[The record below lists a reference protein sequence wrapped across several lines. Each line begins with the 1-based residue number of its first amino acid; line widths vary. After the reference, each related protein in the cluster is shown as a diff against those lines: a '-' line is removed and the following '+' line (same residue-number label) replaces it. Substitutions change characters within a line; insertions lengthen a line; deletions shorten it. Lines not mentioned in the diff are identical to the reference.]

1 MGADLATERSSDDGQ
16 RMPAAYRRWVTS
28 PDRIVVPQRTR
39 VRTALGAVVVLV
51 LVGVAV
57 AVGAG
62 ALGSSGVT
70 RTIAAEPSETGSP
83 ADIDPAGV
91 IYVHLLGAVE
101 RPGLFEL
108 HDGDRAIDAVAA
120 AGGFTA
126 TADQSGLNLARVLSD
141 GEQIIVPE
149 IGVVPPVAVG
159 GPPTIAGKVN
169 LNSADEADL
178 DTLPGVG
185 PATAK
190 SIIAWRDENG
200 RFTSVE
206 DLMSVGGI
214 GDKTFAALKDLV
226 TV

>member
-1 MGADLATERSSDDGQ
+1 
-16 RMPAAYRRWVTS
+16 MPAAYRRWVTS

-39 VRTALGAVVVLV
+39 VRTALGAVVVLA

-62 ALGSSGVT
+62 ALGGSGVT
-70 RTIAAEPSETGSP
+70 RTITVEPSETGSP
-83 ADIDPAGV
+83 VDVDQAV
-91 IYVHLLGAVE
+91 EIYVHLLGAVE
-101 RPGLFEL
+101 RPGLFKL
-108 HDGDRAIDAVAA
+108 RDGNRVIDAVAA
-120 AGGFTA
+120 AGGFTP
-126 TADQSGLNLARVLSD
+126 TAEQSGLNLARVLSD

-149 IGVVPPVAVG
+149 IGAVPPISVG

-169 LNSADEADL
+169 LNSADEAGL